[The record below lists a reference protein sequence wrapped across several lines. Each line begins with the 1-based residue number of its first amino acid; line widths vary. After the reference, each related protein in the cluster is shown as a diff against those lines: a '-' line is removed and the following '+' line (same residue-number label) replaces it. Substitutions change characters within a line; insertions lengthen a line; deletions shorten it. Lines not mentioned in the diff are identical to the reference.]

1 MYESFFQLRTLPFK
15 ITPDDRVFFGGG
27 QRSDMLQALIYAVE
41 RGEGLITVVGE
52 VGAGK
57 TTLARVLSGRL
68 PEGVRLVSIFTP
80 NVSANDMLYL
90 ICQELGLEV
99 VPLLPKYVLIERLR
113 EYLFQEQAQG
123 RRVLLLIDEAQAMPL
138 ETLEE
143 LRLLSNLET
152 NDFKLLQMML
162 FGQPELEATL
172 ALPQVRQV
180 RDRIVY
186 QIRMQPFALQELGEY
201 LAFRL
206 EQAGYVGPVLF
217 TDDVVLAIWE
227 KTHGFPRAVNKL
239 ADHVLMAAY
248 ARGSHTVTTE
258 DVDKVS
264 SIRGNIQYRTVPET
278 GWLEMLR
285 RPVVAASAVAVVG
298 MTLLGT
304 GIVWLMQDDAPEV
317 HEQPQVSSPSGLVDA
332 PAQGKAATPPV
343 AAERADAGG
352 SVTTAAVPAPAVVAQ
367 EKKPAAVS
375 PAVSATPGAQLAAVQ
390 PHPVSDAQTTSDVPA
405 QALSAPVVQGQK
417 PVAVSRQD
425 ASPGSVEPTAPPKAE
440 KTNVTK
446 QAANAA
452 PARMAWPLGGDWTVH
467 RQQTLAAIDQA
478 VAKGEYSLQL
488 MSDPWRVRDDFVARA
503 QLRLRGLPEREALLI
518 DYVLADGRSR
528 IALLYGVYDN
538 IHRAQDALKSLP
550 DALQRY
556 APVVVSLKRVEQ
568 QMRQSDASAQ
578 EL

>member
-186 QIRMQPFALQELGEY
+186 QIRMQPFALDELGEY

-239 ADHVLMAAY
+239 ADHVLMSAY
-248 ARGSHTVTTE
+248 ARGSRTVTTE

-264 SIRGNIQYRTVPET
+264 SIRGNIQYRTAPET

-304 GIVWLMQDDAPEV
+304 GIVWLMQDDAPAV
-317 HEQPQVSSPSGLVDA
+317 QEQPQVSAPSGPVDA
-332 PAQGKAATPPV
+332 PAQRREAAPPV
-343 AAERADAGG
+343 AVERVEAGG
-352 SVTTAAVPAPAVVAQ
+352 SVAAVSASASAPQEKPAAMAPAVSVNPDAQ
-367 EKKPAAVS
+367 TV
-375 PAVSATPGAQLAAVQ
+375 AVQ
-390 PHPVSDAQTTSDVPA
+390 QQPVSDVQVASASPSQV
-405 QALSAPVVQGQK
+405 LSAPTAVSGQK
-417 PVAVSRQD
+417 TVVASRKEI
-425 ASPGSVEPTAPPKAE
+425 SPASVEPAVLPKVE
-440 KTNVTK
+440 KTKVTK
-446 QAANAA
+446 QS
-452 PARMAWPLGGDWTVH
+452 PDSVPVRSVWPLGGDWTAH
-467 RQQTLAAIDQA
+467 RQQTLAALGQA

-538 IHRAQDALKSLP
+538 IQKAQDALKSLP

>member
-123 RRVLLLIDEAQAMPL
+123 RRVLLLIDEAQAVPL

-186 QIRMQPFALQELGEY
+186 QIRMQPFALDELGEY

-239 ADHVLMAAY
+239 ADHVLMSAY

-264 SIRGNIQYRTVPET
+264 SIRGNIQYRTVPT
-278 GWLEMLR
+278 SDWLDVLR
-285 RPVVAASAVAVVG
+285 RPVVAASAVVVVGVALLAAVV
-298 MTLLGT
+298 
-304 GIVWLMQDDAPEV
+304 VWLMPDDAPAV
-317 HEQPQVSSPSGLVDA
+317 QEQPQVSAPSGPVDA
-332 PAQGKAATPPV
+332 PAQRREAAPPV
-343 AAERADAGG
+343 AVECVEAGG
-352 SVTTAAVPAPAVVAQ
+352 SVAAVSASAPASQ
-367 EKKPAAVS
+367 EKPAAVS
-375 PAVSATPGAQLAAVQ
+375 PAVSVNPDAQTVAVQ
-390 PHPVSDAQTTSDVPA
+390 QQPVSDVQVASASPSQV
-405 QALSAPVVQGQK
+405 LSAPIVSGQK
-417 PVAVSRQD
+417 TVVASRKEVSP
-425 ASPGSVEPTAPPKAE
+425 ASVEPAVLPKVE
-440 KTNVTK
+440 KTKVTK
-446 QAANAA
+446 QSPDAA
-452 PARMAWPLGGDWTVH
+452 PVRSVWPLGGDWTAH
-467 RQQTLAAIDQA
+467 RQQTLAALGKA

-503 QLRLRGLPEREALLI
+503 QLRLRALPEREALLI

-538 IHRAQDALKSLP
+538 IQKAQDAIKSLP